1 MAMPRARRVV
11 LAVWGVVLCGL
22 SALVA
27 ATVASSLLGALLFAG
42 AAVVCALLAW
52 WQRRAAAS
60 VDVTW
65 SADGFWQDWVD
76 GWYWET
82 DATHALKVLKPDV
95 QAPGPWLAAQQLVL
109 GRRPLWAC
117 WSGAQASD
125 TRHEAWSGTL
135 AMLEMR
141 LKAGLPVDIAGLPWP
156 EAGDDGEG
164 WRLAGCRVRGMPRR
178 DAQGRFLGHQ
188 GVWTREL
195 RVADGPVAVPNI
207 PVDDARAVVST
218 PAATMTEAEQE
229 VLRYALSHDLRAPL
243 RVVDGFSR
251 ILKEDY
257 GRVLDR
263 IGNDHL
269 DRVIAASARMNGMI
283 DAILAQAQLSSTP
296 IAREPIDLSAM
307 ARDVA
312 DEQQTERR
320 GVVGEGGVEWVIS
333 PGLQAQGDPALVR
346 RVLENLIGNA
356 LKYSSKVER
365 PRIEVGAV
373 PHTDPAV
380 YFVRDNGAGFDMQHA
395 EKLFGLFQR
404 LHSHKEF
411 PGTGVGLAG
420 VQIIIRRHGGRVW
433 AEAAPG
439 QGACFYFT
447 LSAAGPALTALP
459 GRPAVAGT
467 RHPASAPHG
476 RPAP

>member
-1 MAMPRARRVV
+1 MPRSRTGVM
-11 LAVWGVVLCGL
+11 AVWGLVLCSL
-22 SALVA
+22 AALVA
-27 ATVASSLLGALLFAG
+27 ATVVSSLAGAVALGLAAAACAVVALRQRRLGAVNE
-42 AAVVCALLAW
+42 AV
-52 WQRRAAAS
+52 S
-60 VDVTW
+60 P
-65 SADGFWQDWVD
+65 ADGFWQDWVD

-109 GRRPLWAC
+109 ARRPLWSC
-117 WSGAQASD
+117 WSGAAAVD
-125 TRHEAWSGTL
+125 PRHEAWSGTL

-141 LKAGLPVDIAGLPWP
+141 LKAGLPIDVSGLPWP
-156 EAGDDGEG
+156 EAGDEGDGA
-164 WRLAGCRVRGMPRR
+164 RLAGCRVRGMPRR
-178 DAQGRFLGHQ
+178 DAHGRFIGHH

-195 RVADGPVAVPNI
+195 RVTDGPVGVPQ
-207 PVDDARAVVST
+207 PAADDGRAVLT
-218 PAATMTEAEQE
+218 APATTMTEAEQE

-269 DRVIAASARMNGMI
+269 DRIVAASARMSGMI
-283 DAILAQAQLSSTP
+283 DAILAQAQLSSTH
-296 IAREPIDLSAM
+296 IARETIDLSAL

-312 DEQQTERR
+312 DEQQVERR
-320 GVVGEGGVEWVIS
+320 GVVGEGGVEWVIAS
-333 PGLQAQGDPALVR
+333 GLQALGDPALVR

-356 LKYSSKVER
+356 LKYSSKVDR

-373 PHTDPAV
+373 PHTDPTV

-447 LSAAGPALTALP
+447 LNAAGPAPTALP
-459 GRPAVAGT
+459 GRPAVVGT
-467 RHPASAPHG
+467 RPPASAPHG